1 MKKLIQLLRLLPKLK
16 TFVAGLLEIISNLK
30 ALIRSVWPRT
40 KAITNKGESK
50 MQISDEG
57 LIALMLHEG
66 IVPAPYKD
74 SVGVWTYGVGHTKA
88 AGEPDPKTMP
98 KGMPADLDAELQFVF
113 DVFREDLK
121 KYGADVAKAINV
133 VVSQSEFDAA
143 VSFHYNTGAI
153 STATW
158 VKTLNGGDRALAGQQ
173 IMNWSKPP
181 EIIPRRTAE
190 QVLFTTGIYPS
201 GNITVWKV
209 DDNGKVIWS
218 PERTLSGKEVLA
230 MMNDPVE
237 PTPEPTPTPTPT
249 PDDDAIQMLCERV
262 RVLEERLERVAK
274 AWSSL

>member
-1 MKKLIQLLRLLPKLK
+1 
-16 TFVAGLLEIISNLK
+16 
-30 ALIRSVWPRT
+30 
-40 KAITNKGESK
+40 

-88 AGEPDPKTMP
+88 AGDPDPKTMP

-153 STATW
+153 ASATW
-158 VKTLNGGDRALAGQQ
+158 VKTLNAGDREKAGQQ

-190 QVLFTTGIYPS
+190 QVLFTTGTYPT
-201 GNITVWKV
+201 GDITVWKV
-209 DDNGKVIWS
+209 DDKGKLIWS
-218 PERTLSGKEVLA
+218 PERTLTGEEVLA
-230 MMNDPVE
+230 LMDKQPE
-237 PTPEPTPTPTPT
+237 PTPEPTPTPTP
-249 PDDDAIQMLCERV
+249 DDDTIQMLCERV